1 MKKRKL
7 IYENNYPHQERPYY
21 VLNDNSSSRMRI
33 NRISNFDSLNEV
45 VQDKRLTKALIVDNY
60 FDNEYMKKIK
70 KEVLSYP
77 TNNE

>member
-7 IYENNYPHQERPYY
+7 IYENNYPRQERPYY
-21 VLNDNSSSRMRI
+21 VLNDNSSSRIRI
-33 NRISNFDSLNEV
+33 NRISNFDSVNEV